1 MRRVLL
7 TLLILVFGVVLF
19 GAAAMFMGPVTS
31 GGLFLLW
38 PNRAAA
44 TPHDL
49 PANYQPLHKGSVDLA
64 TGLYIRENE
73 DIVINGTPALILRR
87 TYLSRDRRSRRF
99 GIGTTHEGEE
109 FLVGDRAGFQWVSLI
124 LARGSA
130 VRFRRTSP
138 GPSYMNA
145 MFVHEEATSEW
156 QGARL
161 GWTGRNW
168 AVRKRDGSLTVL
180 RSCDGS
186 EDVGNTCSV
195 IRSRDA
201 DGHTI
206 HYRRDGRGALLRM
219 DDGGERWITF
229 EYDDSGRIVRAL
241 GSTTREVR
249 YEYDS
254 RGRLTRA
261 ASNDG
266 RTYRYTYTDLDELAT
281 IEEPGTSIEQVY
293 KDGRVVRQLNK
304 YPDREP
310 YVFDFTYDTDKGAVV
325 RTDTKRS
332 DGSWTSYT
340 WKDGRTA
347 TETLGG
353 EGYDPAVFS
362 YERDPRTQAVTSLT
376 LTCPDRTG
384 RPLRHSSLV
393 RPGHEERIKQ
403 DLLRT
408 HCYFNPRRMR
418 QPPRTEE

>member
-7 TLLILVFGVVLF
+7 KLLILVSLIVVF
-19 GAAAMFMGPVTS
+19 GAVGIFIGPLTS

-44 TPHDL
+44 APHDL
-49 PANYQPLHKGSVDLA
+49 PADYQPLHKGSVDLD

-130 VRFRRTSP
+130 ITFRRTSP
-138 GPSYMNA
+138 GPSWMNA
-145 MFVHEEATSEW
+145 MFVHEEATGEW

-161 GWTGRNW
+161 GWTGLNW
-168 AVRKRDGSLTVL
+168 AVRKTDGSLTVL
-180 RSCDGS
+180 RSCDAS
-186 EDVGNTCSV
+186 DDAFDTCSV
-195 IRSRDA
+195 IRSTDA

-206 HYRRDGRGALLRM
+206 HYRRDRRGSLLRM
-219 DDGGERWITF
+219 DDGGERWIMF
-229 EYDDSGRIVRAL
+229 AYDDSGRIVRAL
-241 GSTTREVR
+241 GSTTHDVR
-249 YEYDS
+249 YKYDS
-254 RGRLTRA
+254 RGRVTHA

-281 IEEPGTSIEQVY
+281 IEEPGASIEQVY
-293 KDGRVVRQLNK
+293 TDGRVVRQVNK

-310 YVFDFTYDTDKGAVV
+310 YVFDFTYYTDQDAVV

-340 WKDGRTA
+340 WKGGRTA
-347 TETLGG
+347 TETWGG
-353 EGYDPAVFS
+353 EGYAPSVFS
-362 YERDPRTQAVTSLT
+362 YERDPGTKAVTSLT

-393 RPGHEERIKQ
+393 RPGQEEHIKQ

-408 HCYFNPRRMR
+408 HCHFNPWRRR
-418 QPPRTEE
+418 QPPRDGD